1 MEIILTYWETK
12 PYQINVMVVES
23 GNELMAIVEGKNPV
37 LG

>member
-12 PYQINVMVVES
+12 PYQINVMVIEL
-23 GNELMAIVEGKNPV
+23 GNEIMAIVEGKNPV